1 MRQNITLL
9 NGVLTLNV
17 RDKENNMK
25 KLVAFMFLL
34 SLVFACNNGKLEKP
48 SEEVEK
54 QKPVL
59 KKLEILKVSDGSS
72 LKVFEEFKSNTM
84 SGFETEEEKV
94 KIKFDVDL
102 EVKVYFNPDLPEYKF
117 PLTKIGNNT
126 LNIILE
132 KDGLQN
138 VYILTIKRNSKEAEI
153 REIKELRFT
162 TDYAADADGA
172 TLVNRNA
179 SDDKLFELE
188 LSHIYAERKYFI
200 FVEGKD
206 ESDVVFIEGKI
217 APYPKANKQRIE
229 VGNLAKATGETKQDF
244 YIFKEGVDTSNLG
257 LATKYTLKIAIKKE
271 PNTKIKSVKFNEEA
285 GNIDGN
291 KITCEHEFEVGT
303 SINTTLELEDATS
316 TYTVNA
322 GNPVAIAGNGAKFNI
337 VVVPEEGES
346 FKETYSVVLKAKTT
360 EVKKITGIKYVDQG
374 PTYNIAELNLTA
386 DRNKDNVCLI
396 DYTSGISGNLSFLPV
411 PENDIKNVEKDLWG
425 SYSEVQKLGVAY
437 VIQARDLRNITTKGI
452 KIRVTFND
460 DTTDEFIIKAKE

>member
-1 MRQNITLL
+1 
-9 NGVLTLNV
+9 
-17 RDKENNMK
+17 MK
-25 KLVAFMFLL
+25 KLVTFMFLL
-34 SLVFACNNGKLEKP
+34 SLVFACNNGKVEKP
-48 SEEVEK
+48 SEEVKK

-59 KKLEILKVSDGSS
+59 KKLEILKVSDNSNI
-72 LKVFEEFKSNTM
+72 KTFEKFKDNVID
-84 SGFETEEEKV
+84 GIETEEEKV
-94 KIKFDVDL
+94 EIKFHVDL
-102 EVKVYFNPDLPEYKF
+102 EVKVYFNPELPEHKF
-117 PLTKIGNNT
+117 ALTKVGDNT

-138 VYILTIKRNSKEAEI
+138 VYILKIKRISKTTEE
-153 REIKELRFT
+153 RKIKNLLFT
-162 TDYAADADGA
+162 TDYVADADHA
-172 TLVNRNA
+172 TLMNKNA

-217 APYPKANKQRIE
+217 APYPKANRQRIE
-229 VGNLAKATGETKQDF
+229 VGNLAKAGKETLQYLYLFKDGE
-244 YIFKEGVDTSNLG
+244 DTSNLG
-257 LATKYTLKIAIKKE
+257 LGTKYTLKITIKKE
-271 PNTKIKSVKFNEEA
+271 PNTKIKSVKFNEKA
-285 GNIDGN
+285 GKIDG
-291 KITCEHEFEVGT
+291 KQITCEHEFDVGT
-303 SINTTLELEDATS
+303 NITTTLELEATTS

-322 GNPVAIAGNGAKFNI
+322 GNPVAIAGNGARFDI

-346 FKETYSVVLKAKTT
+346 FKETYSVVLNAKTT